1 MFFLFI
7 KWKGYSKNWLRA
19 KQEFIIFFIP
29 KCVTIYICPEPRHV
43 CLVSQSVT
51 VRYLYYLHSQNFQA
65 RVQPGRLSSLEWTA
79 DTIKHVQ
86 CVDSLHLFIL
96 SFNQLSQTVYDHN
109 QMTSFFFLTR
119 LLCPQ
124 FLQKK
129 KRESEK
135 QCGLLNLLKL
145 KILRW
150 SSSLIKIG
158 YNILIWFIFVRESG
172 SDV

>member
-29 KCVTIYICPEPRHV
+29 KCVTIYICPEPRHF

-51 VRYLYYLHSQNFQA
+51 VRYLYYLHTRVPGARIFKLEFNLEDCPVLNAQQSQLKTYSVLTHCTCSFWALINFPKPCM
-65 RVQPGRLSSLEWTA
+65 V
-79 DTIKHVQ
+79 TIKW
-86 CVDSLHLFIL
+86 L
-96 SFNQLSQTVYDHN
+96 
-109 QMTSFFFLTR
+109 FFLTR

-129 KRESEK
+129 EWKAAWTFESFKAENT
-135 QCGLLNLLKL
+135 QVE
-145 KILRW
+145 
-150 SSSLIKIG
+150 
-158 YNILIWFIFVRESG
+158 FITN
-172 SDV
+172 

>member
-51 VRYLYYLHSQNFQA
+51 VRYLYYLHSLNFQA

-109 QMTSFFFLTR
+109 QMTSFFFFNKVAMS
-119 LLCPQ
+119 PV
-124 FLQKK
+124 FAKK